1 MKKTQTPKTLFDFN
15 NIDTTSLITLFIIFT
30 ILYLWHLGFYPL
42 INPDEG
48 RYAEIPREM
57 LANKNYITPYLNGVE
72 YFEKP
77 ALQYWITAFFMYI
90 LGENEYAVRLFPA
103 LCALGGIGLT
113 YYLANKMFNRQTG
126 FFASI
131 ILGTSFLYLIIG
143 SINILDMAISFFL
156 TLSLASFY
164 QFSITK
170 NFKYLYI
177 FYASIALGVL
187 TKGLISIILTALI
200 VLSYCILTKN
210 FNLIKQS
217 LSPIGILIFL
227 IICIPWFYLVCKN
240 NPDFFYFFFIHEHFL
255 RYLTTTH
262 HRYQPFYFF
271 IPCIILGIFP
281 WTGFFI
287 SSLLVKSPRKTWQKI
302 IANPHRHKILFLV
315 LWFTIIFIF
324 YSLSSSKLVPYIT
337 PCLIPLAILIAYHL
351 QQISFHS
358 NKIAIALIINTL
370 TSLAIITSL
379 IILAIKSD
387 FITLQEFI
395 LSGSFIILVL
405 IIANLLSFITW
416 YKYKNLQQLFFISMI
431 TAILFSFS
439 LQPVITQVAQHRTG
453 KYVAEI
459 INSLKTKDTLII
471 TYKDYIQD
479 IPFYT
484 KSRVAIY
491 DYFGELDFGAKHIN
505 GKNWFLNKEQL
516 LITWQTNPHTI
527 LVVPSKYKQEV
538 INLLGTYSPLN
549 ILELNKFLLITH
561 N

>member
-1 MKKTQTPKTLFDFN
+1 MANLKTPTKLFDFN
-15 NIDTTSLITLFIIFT
+15 NLDKTSFITITIIFI

-42 INPDEG
+42 MNPDEG

-57 LANKNYITPYLNGVE
+57 LASGNFITPYLNGVE

-77 ALQYWITAFFMYI
+77 ALQYWITAIFMYI
-90 LGENEYAVRLFPA
+90 FGENEFAVRLFPA
-103 LCALGGIGLT
+103 LCGLGGISLT
-113 YYLANKMFNRQTG
+113 GYLANKMFNRKTS

-131 ILGTSFLYLIIG
+131 IVGTSFLYLIIA

-156 TLSLASFY
+156 TLSLVSFY
-164 QFSITK
+164 QFSTTK
-170 NFKYLYI
+170 KYKYLYI
-177 FYASIALGVL
+177 FYASMALGTL
-187 TKGLISIILTALI
+187 TKGLIAVVLTSVIILA
-200 VLSYCILTKN
+200 YCILIKN

-217 LSPIGILIFL
+217 ISPIGILIFL
-227 IICIPWFYLVCKN
+227 IICVPWFYLVCRD

-271 IPCIILGIFP
+271 IPCVVLGIFP

-302 IANPHRHKILFLV
+302 INNPHRHKILFLA
-315 LWFTIIFIF
+315 LWFTIIFVF

-351 QQISFHS
+351 QQISFQS
-358 NKIAIALIINTL
+358 TKIAIALIINAL
-370 TSLAIITSL
+370 ISLAIIAAL
-379 IILAIKSD
+379 IILATKSN

-405 IIANLLSFITW
+405 IITNLLSFITW
-416 YKYKNLQQLFFISMI
+416 YKYKNLQQLFFISI
-431 TAILFSFS
+431 ISAILFSFS

-453 KYVAEI
+453 RDVANV
-459 INSLKTKDTLII
+459 INTLKTNDTLII

-484 KSRVAIY
+484 NSRVAIY
-491 DYFGELDFGAKHIN
+491 DYFGELEFGANHPN
-505 GKNWFLNKEQL
+505 GQGWFLNKSQL
-516 LITWQTNPHTI
+516 LTIWQENPHAL
-527 LVVPSKYKQEV
+527 LVVPVKYRQEV
-538 INLLGTYSPLN
+538 TDLLRDYSPLT
-549 ILELNKFLLITH
+549 ILELNRFLLITH
-561 N
+561 